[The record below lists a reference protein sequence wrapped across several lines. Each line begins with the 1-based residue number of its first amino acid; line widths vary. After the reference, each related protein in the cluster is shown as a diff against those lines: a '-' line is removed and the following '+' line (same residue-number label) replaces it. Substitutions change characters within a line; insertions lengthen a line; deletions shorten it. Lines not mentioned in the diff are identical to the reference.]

1 MRQLVPL
8 LLCVGLLQSARAQTP
23 EVRLNI
29 DPAET
34 QVLING
40 KAFAPQGN
48 GRYAIGQ
55 QDFGRNAR
63 TPQSVLLRSPGF
75 QEKSLGVLTYNS
87 LKRQSGP
94 YQLAVANPLG
104 LMRRYPGLVLLGF
117 LASLFACAS
126 LLNLRRQRLESLRRI
141 TAMGEL
147 YEAEDFRDPLVG
159 TRLQGYELLSRL
171 GQGGMASVYRAVP
184 VDRVDRSEVVAIKII
199 RPDQISKDFQARFQ
213 REIRVSARLD
223 HPNVLRVIDWGQDGA
238 ITYLVMELVEGTT
251 LTRLIP
257 AGGLP
262 LARGLEY
269 IGGVIEGLAYAHS
282 RGIVHRDLKPENVM
296 VTSTGRVKLMDF
308 GLARSREVKTV
319 TLTGSVMGTPAYMA
333 PEQVLNGPSRGALTD
348 RSDQYALAVLIY
360 EVLSGRRPF
369 EGDDPMA
376 LIMSHINDPP
386 ASLTEFLPDIPVK
399 FADVLLKM
407 LAKSPRERFET
418 VKAAGCALLKA
429 AGPLPPATTIALQN
443 LEALQQPLDLP
454 ETVEVL

>member
-1 MRQLVPL
+1 M
-8 LLCVGLLQSARAQTP
+8 
-23 EVRLNI
+23 
-29 DPAET
+29 
-34 QVLING
+34 
-40 KAFAPQGN
+40 
-48 GRYAIGQ
+48 
-55 QDFGRNAR
+55 
-63 TPQSVLLRSPGF
+63 
-75 QEKSLGVLTYNS
+75 
-87 LKRQSGP
+87 
-94 YQLAVANPLG
+94 
-104 LMRRYPGLVLLGF
+104 
-117 LASLFACAS
+117 
-126 LLNLRRQRLESLRRI
+126 
-141 TAMGEL
+141 
-147 YEAEDFRDPLVG
+147 
-159 TRLQGYELLSRL
+159 
-171 GQGGMASVYRAVP
+171 
-184 VDRVDRSEVVAIKII
+184 
-199 RPDQISKDFQARFQ
+199 
-213 REIRVSARLD
+213 
-223 HPNVLRVIDWGQDGA
+223 
-238 ITYLVMELVEGTT
+238 
-251 LTRLIP
+251 
-257 AGGLP
+257 
-262 LARGLEY
+262 
-269 IGGVIEGLAYAHS
+269 IEGLAYAHS

-369 EGDDPMA
+369 EGEDPMA

-429 AGPLPPATTIALQN
+429 AGPLPPATTITLQN